1 MTLSELGAQLRQQRE
16 ARGLSHEDV
25 ATRLKIARRLLQA
38 IEDGEE
44 DFFPHAVYARGF
56 IKAYGGFLGMDEA
69 FILEAIDAIYPIVIQ
84 EDLISA
90 SGVEASPR
98 DRGRKAGLI
107 LTAGLLAC
115 GILFAGFWYHKQ
127 KTAREQMPMR
137 VAEPAPVET
146 MPPAPVLP
154 TQDDAFVQQEAEATP
169 GGVVQPDVA
178 RNATAPARN
187 ATLPQA
193 NATAVPAANRTAPV
207 GVTAPAAPAGAAVP
221 AVASAAPAGAG
232 TPVVAP
238 SAAGTAAAQGVAT
251 LPGSLP
257 LEGAQHNVVL
267 VATGDCWVHASTD
280 SADVRQFS
288 LKKGQSF
295 ALAFNRSLTLK
306 VGNAGGIRI
315 RYDGQD
321 MPAQGG
327 EGQVKTLVFPP
338 AQ

>member
-1 MTLSELGAQLRQQRE
+1 MTLSELGALLRQQRE

-38 IEDGEE
+38 IEEGEE

-56 IKAYGGFLGMDEA
+56 IKAYGAFLGMDEA
-69 FILEAIDAIYPIVIQ
+69 FILESIDAIYPIVIQ

-115 GILFAGFWYHKQ
+115 GILFAGLWYHKQ
-127 KTAREQMPMR
+127 KTAREQMPIR

-146 MPPAPVLP
+146 MPPAPVQP
-154 TQDDAFVQQEAEATP
+154 TQDDAFVQQEAEAAA
-169 GGVVQPDVA
+169 GAVAQPDVA

-187 ATLPQA
+187 ATLPQG
-193 NATAVPAANRTAPV
+193 NATAVPATAAPTV
-207 GVTAPAAPAGAAVP
+207 APAA
-221 AVASAAPAGAG
+221 AVAP
-232 TPVVAP
+232 
-238 SAAGTAAAQGVAT
+238 AQGVAT